1 MVKFSV
7 IHPLC
12 PIAFLI
18 GSAIIGGI
26 GLLITTCTN
35 KTMKKTLAA
44 LCLLSVLGLTGCG
57 QTGPLYMPD
66 DNAQSEQTESQ

>member
-1 MVKFSV
+1 
-7 IHPLC
+7 
-12 PIAFLI
+12 
-18 GSAIIGGI
+18 
-26 GLLITTCTN
+26 
-35 KTMKKTLAA
+35 MKKTLAA

>member
-1 MVKFSV
+1 MVKFGI

-26 GLLITTCTN
+26 GLLITTYAN
-35 KTMKKTLAA
+35 NTMKKTLLA
-44 LCLLSVLGLTGCG
+44 LCLLSALSLTGCG
-57 QTGPLYMPD
+57 QTGPLYMPAD
-66 DNAQSEQTESQ
+66 DTQSEQSESQ